1 LPGPAAYST
10 GEILT
15 DNRDSRRPSE
25 DVGGPSGERGAGRER
40 QVMLLAGR
48 ASCILG
54 LLLGAGGI
62 VAALFGGTAN
72 VTVGAVGAALGILGY
87 FLGSRRLGTVTVLL
101 CVAALFFGLAASQ
114 GLIPGIDASD
124 RGLPAAEP
132 AAE

>member
-1 LPGPAAYST
+1 M
-10 GEILT
+10 T
-15 DNRDSRRPSE
+15 DNRDSRRPGE
-25 DVGGPSGERGAGRER
+25 DLGGPAEERGAGREQ

-48 ASCILG
+48 ISCVVG
-54 LLLGAGGI
+54 LLFGIGGI
-62 VAALFGGTAN
+62 LAAFLGGTTN
-72 VTVGAVGAALGILGY
+72 VSVGAVGAALGILGY

-124 RGLPAAEP
+124 RILPDNEP

>member
-1 LPGPAAYST
+1 MGGTRAT

-25 DVGGPSGERGAGRER
+25 DLGGPGQEGWRER

-48 ASCILG
+48 VSCVLG
-54 LLLGAGGI
+54 LLLGVGGI

-72 VTVGAVGAALGILGY
+72 VSVGAVGAALGILGY
-87 FLGSRRLGTVTVLL
+87 FLGSRRLGTFTVLL

-114 GLIPGIDASD
+114 GLIPGIEASD
-124 RGLPAAEP
+124 RGLPGIEP

>member
-1 LPGPAAYST
+1 M
-10 GEILT
+10 T

-25 DVGGPSGERGAGRER
+25 DVGGPGREMGAGREQ

-48 ASCILG
+48 VSCILG
-54 LLLGAGGI
+54 LLLGIGGI

-72 VTVGAVGAALGILGY
+72 VSIGAVGAALGILGY

-101 CVAALFFGLAASQ
+101 CVAALFFGLAAGQ

-124 RGLPAAEP
+124 RGIPAIEP

>member
-1 LPGPAAYST
+1 MGGTRGT

-15 DNRDSRRPSE
+15 DSSDSRRPGE
-25 DVGGPSGERGAGRER
+25 ELGGPGQVGGRER

-48 ASCILG
+48 ISCLLG
-54 LLLGAGGI
+54 LLLGVGGI
-62 VAALFGGTAN
+62 AAALLGGGASISP
-72 VTVGAVGAALGILGY
+72 GAVGAALGILGY

-114 GLIPGIDASD
+114 GLIPGIEASD
-124 RGLPAAEP
+124 RGLPAVEP

>member
-1 LPGPAAYST
+1 MGGTRGT

-15 DNRDSRRPSE
+15 DSSDSRRPGE
-25 DVGGPSGERGAGRER
+25 DLGGPGGERGAGRER

-48 ASCILG
+48 ISCLLG
-54 LLLGAGGI
+54 LLLGLGGI
-62 VAALFGGTAN
+62 AAALLGGGASISP
-72 VTVGAVGAALGILGY
+72 GAVGAALGILGY

-114 GLIPGIDASD
+114 GLIPGIEASD
-124 RGLPAAEP
+124 RSLPANEP

>member
-1 LPGPAAYST
+1 MGGTRGT

-15 DNRDSRRPSE
+15 DSSDSRRPGE
-25 DVGGPSGERGAGRER
+25 DLGGPGGERGAGRER

-48 ASCILG
+48 ISCLLG
-54 LLLGAGGI
+54 LLLGVGGI

-72 VTVGAVGAALGILGY
+72 VSVGAVGAALGILGY

-114 GLIPGIDASD
+114 GLIPGIEASD
-124 RGLPAAEP
+124 RGLPAVEP

>member
-1 LPGPAAYST
+1 MGGT

-15 DNRDSRRPSE
+15 DSSDSRRPGE
-25 DVGGPSGERGAGRER
+25 DLGGAGGERGAAGER

-48 ASCILG
+48 IACFLG
-54 LLLGAGGI
+54 LLCGIFGIAASFIGGGVSISSGA
-62 VAALFGGTAN
+62 A
-72 VTVGAVGAALGILGY
+72 GAVLGILGY
-87 FLGSRRLGTVTVLL
+87 FLGSRRLGTATVLI

-124 RGLPAAEP
+124 RNLPDREP